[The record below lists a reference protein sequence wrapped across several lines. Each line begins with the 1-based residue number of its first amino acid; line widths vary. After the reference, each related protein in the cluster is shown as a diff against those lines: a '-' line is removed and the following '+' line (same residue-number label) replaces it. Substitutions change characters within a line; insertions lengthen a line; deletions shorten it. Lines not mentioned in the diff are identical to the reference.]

1 MALATSIA
9 GCQFAAER
17 PSPEVPASDHTE
29 GQVTLHQ
36 AGQVLAGTPI
46 VHAFQFQNSTN
57 RKLRLVDQDDVR
69 PSCGCAH
76 ARVIDYELEP
86 GASTAVTVRVQ
97 TEGRQGPLAEAVSV
111 TWTSETGQRWE
122 HVFAIR
128 GQVRSALRFTPGE
141 LWFDRSEVAR
151 AVRKQVS
158 CTSDLPIDWRSA
170 VVQVAAPCVEVE
182 NQHLAADGQTLLFD
196 VVCHPAG
203 TGDSRQAVIRL
214 DVDGAGLGDSP
225 PLQAFS
231 AQLPVYAADSTA
243 LNIAPRTASLRLK
256 SEGAPWMGQLIVT
269 GDAVAAGADVR
280 RVNCPSGRI
289 GYRSTRIAA
298 SALKVELNWWPDA
311 ADAVPGE
318 QEIEMQL
325 TSGETARTTLRTR

>member
-1 MALATSIA
+1 MLNFTRTCALRSCISILPRRPRTAAPVLVRRLVDGVATSIA

-17 PSPEVPASDHTE
+17 PSPDVPASDRTE

-141 LWFDRSEVAR
+141 LSFDRSEVAR
-151 AVRKQVS
+151 ALRKQVS

-214 DVDGAGLGDSP
+214 DVDGAVGRFTTATGI
-225 PLQAFS
+225 S
-231 AQLPVYAADSTA
+231 AQLPVFAADSTA

-256 SEGAPWMGQLIVT
+256 SEAPGW
-269 GDAVAAGADVR
+269 A
-280 RVNCPSGRI
+280 N
-289 GYRSTRIAA
+289 
-298 SALKVELNWWPDA
+298 
-311 ADAVPGE
+311 
-318 QEIEMQL
+318 
-325 TSGETARTTLRTR
+325 